1 MQSAPSGLTRQQAQ
15 RRLSEFGPNIV
26 EKVAPAFAREF
37 VIFFPII
44 LWFAAG
50 LARLAGWREPT
61 RHGAKGIGDPRGN
74 VINRLFPSYRNI
86 VPSAVYTLWRASCR
100 RPPSSGEMMRRGK
113 RHLLAE
119 TGTWSR

>member
-26 EKVAPAFAREF
+26 EKVAPAFASEF

-61 RHGAKGIGDPRGN
+61 RHGAKGIDDPRGN
-74 VINRLFPSYRNI
+74 VINCLFPSCRNI
-86 VPSAVYTLWRASCR
+86 VPSAVYTLCRASCR
-100 RPPSSGEMMRRGK
+100 RPPSSGE
-113 RHLLAE
+113 
-119 TGTWSR
+119 